1 MSVLQGVSKTHLVM
15 AWSKH
20 KIIFLP
26 IFNRSN
32 FQCNEIMLTN
42 ESKRIWFC
50 VWIIFRGTNITYPR
64 NKLFFK
70 QPVVNC
76 VKISSRWN
84 SSGQGFKANWIKQC
98 KVHLSCENFVY
109 RLKPI
114 GEVESLLLH
123 VGGANS
129 NYLPARKMWEIYF
142 TELLLLR
149 NSRIDV
155 ELQFLTPCIL
165 PAPPSF
171 TMSISFPLGS
181 NGASIIGLFNS
192 TWI

>member
-1 MSVLQGVSKTHLVM
+1 MLWPNLHNIVIYIIMMSVLQGVSKTHLVM

-84 SSGQGFKANWIKQC
+84 SSGQGFKANCIKQC

-109 RLKPI
+109 GLKTNWRG
-114 GEVESLLLH
+114 GEFV
-123 VGGANS
+123 
-129 NYLPARKMWEIYF
+129 
-142 TELLLLR
+142 
-149 NSRIDV
+149 
-155 ELQFLTPCIL
+155 
-165 PAPPSF
+165 
-171 TMSISFPLGS
+171 
-181 NGASIIGLFNS
+181 ASCRRS
-192 TWI
+192 